1 MAGYDISSIT
11 YLILFVLIVSSII
24 SFIFIIRSIYSN
36 FSAKSKKSDAIEK
49 KLDKI
54 IALLEKDRNS

>member
-11 YLILFVLIVSSII
+11 YLILFGLIVLSVI
-24 SFIFIIRSIYSN
+24 SFIFIIRSLYSN
-36 FSAKSKKSDAIEK
+36 SSAKSKKSDEIEK

-54 IALLEKDRNS
+54 IALLEKERNS